1 MNDNAAEVQQ
11 RPAAGAV
18 ALAAQR
24 LLPGLR
30 EDFVHFVGQ
39 RLPVRGVAGGFV
51 VGFVLALAIGFA
63 LGLADGVL
71 VAFLF
76 QYAMYFLFPVL
87 PYAMTTF
94 NCGSVPLLPIQ
105 PENV

>member
-1 MNDNAAEVQQ
+1 MNDDAAEVQQ

-39 RLPVRGVAGGFV
+39 RLPVRGVAGGAENEV
-51 VGFVLALAIGFA
+51 IGQHRYLIGF
-63 LGLADGVL
+63 
-71 VAFLF
+71 
-76 QYAMYFLFPVL
+76 
-87 PYAMTTF
+87 
-94 NCGSVPLLPIQ
+94 
-105 PENV
+105 